1 MLSELHIENYAIIE
15 KLSLDF
21 DDGLCVITGE
31 TGAGKSL
38 IVGALQLLL
47 GGRGGTDK
55 IRNGAQSMKIV
66 AKFHPAKYARRILTE
81 SGFDANEVVI
91 SRKITANGRSSFWI
105 NENPVSA
112 ETVRKIGDFLVDLHG
127 QHSHQLLL
135 DRNTHL
141 SLLDDFAGLA
151 GSGGIV
157 NEVSK
162 LFHRYHK
169 AADELDKLRSQK
181 DEILRQQRL
190 MEFELNELDEA
201 GLQKPDEEEILEQEL
216 EVIESAEKMI
226 EFASKLSDVAIEREN
241 SLVEIIGN
249 LRQEMEDFPHTDD
262 IVKILQLFDTISAAA
277 DELGIIAENIARI
290 EYDPKRA
297 EKIRTR
303 LKLLGDLQRK
313 YAKNLPQL
321 IEYRDKLSK
330 EHLEIADVE
339 SREREL
345 AQNLEKI
352 RTKLNESAYAL
363 SEKRQ
368 KSAKKLASAV
378 ERELAPLAMERA
390 KFLVD
395 LKTIPEENS
404 AFEYNGER
412 KHLFESGFERCEF
425 LLSANPGNPPREL
438 RKIASGGE
446 LSRIAL
452 ALKLALPASNRV
464 GCSFFDEIDA
474 GIGGRTAIKVAECL
488 KKLSKN
494 RQVIAI
500 THLHP
505 IARRANCHI
514 SIEKKIEGNRTEIS
528 AQLLTEI
535 MKENELKRMMA
546 LE

>member
-1 MLSELHIENYAIIE
+1 MLAELHIENYAIIE
-15 KLSLDF
+15 KLSLQF
-21 DDGLCVITGE
+21 CDGLCVITGE

-47 GGRGGTDK
+47 GGRGGTDR
-55 IRNGAQSMKIV
+55 IRNGAQNMKIV
-66 AKFHPAKYARRILTE
+66 AKFHPAKYARKILTE
-81 SGFDANEVVI
+81 SSFDADEVVI
-91 SRKITANGRSSFWI
+91 SRRITSNGRSSFWI

-141 SLLDDFAGLA
+141 SLLDDFARIKN
-151 GSGGIV
+151 IV
-157 NEVSK
+157 DEVNK
-162 LFHRYHK
+162 LFHRYHGV
-169 AADELDKLRSQK
+169 ADELDKLRSQK

-190 MEFELNELDEA
+190 IEFELNELEEA
-201 GLQKPDEEEILEQEL
+201 ELQKPDEEEILEREL

-226 EFASKLSDVAIEREN
+226 EFASKLSDVAIERED
-241 SLVEIIGN
+241 SLIEIIGN
-249 LRQEMEDFPHTDD
+249 LRREMEDFPHTDD
-262 IVKILQLFDTISAAA
+262 VAKISQLFDTISAAA
-277 DELGIIAENIARI
+277 DELGIIAENIAQI
-290 EYDPKRA
+290 EYDPHRA
-297 EKIRTR
+297 EEIRAR

-321 IEYRDKLSK
+321 IEYRDRLSK

-339 SREREL
+339 SREQKL
-345 AQNLEKI
+345 AQNLEKV
-352 RTKLNESAYAL
+352 RTKLNESVVAL

-368 KSAKKLASAV
+368 KSAEKLASAV
-378 ERELAPLAMERA
+378 ERELFPLAMESA

-395 LKTIPEENS
+395 LKTVPEENS
-404 AFEYNGER
+404 AFKLNGE
-412 KHLFESGFERCEF
+412 KVHLFENGFERCEF
-425 LLSANPGNPPREL
+425 LLSANPGNPPKEL

-446 LSRIAL
+446 LSRVAL
-452 ALKLALPASNRV
+452 ALKVALPASNRV

-514 SIEKKIEGNRTEIS
+514 YIEKKIEGNKTDIFAITLS
-528 AQLLTEI
+528 KKQQ
-535 MKENELKRMMA
+535 KNELERMMA